1 MSYGG
6 LIIAQ
11 DALSISGNVTDFEG
25 HPISDCAVILMDKH
39 FCVVDSDCTDG
50 IGHFRMFAD
59 WCVIMVVLMSPIGH

>member
-1 MSYGG
+1 MLLSYGG

-39 FCVVDSDCTDG
+39 FCVVDTQVISRCLL
-50 IGHFRMFAD
+50 IG
-59 WCVIMVVLMSPIGH
+59 V